1 MELPSLLRQ
10 AVDAT
15 LEGVALADL
24 KRASEVLSRRY
35 RAETRDGRLHISDE
49 LAARAYLAARLPA
62 TYAAVRASFESVA
75 EVCPDFAP
83 TTMLDVGC
91 GPGTALWAARE
102 CWPDLASATMIEA
115 SPAIRAVGG
124 KLAENVGL
132 ETEWRAGDL
141 VREKLDFPQAD
152 LVTIAYVLDELAPHD
167 RKALVERLW
176 ASARHLFVIVE
187 PGTPAGWQRILDAR
201 AALIEQGAYI
211 AAPCTHQLECPLIAP
226 DWCHFSRRVARSRIH
241 RLTKDAEVPWEDEKF
256 IYLAATRDRSLAAS
270 ARVIAPTRVG
280 GGKVA
285 LKLCI
290 EDGSAEERLVTK
302 RDGEFFRWAR
312 RADWGDAALGS

>member
-10 AVDAT
+10 AVDVA
-15 LEGVALADL
+15 LEGAALADL
-24 KRASEVLSRRY
+24 KRASDVLSRRY

-49 LAARAYLAARLPA
+49 LAAQAYLAARLPA
-62 TYAAVRASFESVA
+62 TYAAVRASLESIA
-75 EVCPDFAP
+75 EVCPGFVP
-83 TTMLDVGC
+83 QTMLDVGC
-91 GPGTALWAARE
+91 GPGTALWAARD
-102 CWPDLASATMIEA
+102 CWPDLQSATMIEA
-115 SPAIRAVGG
+115 SPAIRAVGS

-141 VREKLDFPQAD
+141 IKEKLDFPQAD
-152 LVTIAYVLDELAPHD
+152 LVTIAYVLDELVPHD
-167 RKALVERLW
+167 RKALVEKLW
-176 ASARHLFVIVE
+176 ASAQHLFVIVE

-201 AALIEQGAYI
+201 SALIAQGAHI
-211 AAPCTHQLECPLIAP
+211 AAPCTHQFECPIAEP

-256 IYLAATRDRSLAAS
+256 VYLAATRDPSLAAS

-280 GGKVA
+280 GGKVSI
-285 LKLCI
+285 KLCN

-302 RDGEFFRWAR
+302 RDGELFRWAR
-312 RADWGDAALGS
+312 RADWGDAYL